1 MRSLRPS
8 PCLQPQGQALG
19 ATLRAACAVQIGYPA
34 DLSCLSFV
42 RQRAPGEKSGLAVP
56 MSEQRKQTIAR
67 ISEFIYEGFLKYNES
82 FTRITERARR
92 RFEQQDWGGHHQ
104 DIAERVELYEKSVR
118 RIVISLRKNLG
129 PRVID
134 PKLWHSTRGYFGE
147 RLYNVPDAGFMK
159 TFFNSITRRIFDTV
173 GIDSNIEFV
182 SSAPGE
188 GFNPLETLTL
198 NRYPYWGSL
207 SKTFKKILDDFAF
220 KVPYKN
226 ITADCRIISQE
237 IQRYYQGH
245 LRRHGEFLRFEFI
258 DSAFFQSARAYLIG
272 RTIQQDHVNPIIIA
286 LKNSGDGIEVDAV
299 LLSEEEVSIVFS
311 YTRSYYFANPHSVI
325 GAVHFLHS
333 ILPAKPIDE
342 LYTVLGRLRQGKTE
356 RYRIFS
362 HHLDNTDDKFVHA
375 EGDKGLVMLV
385 FTLPSYDLVFKIIR
399 DNFGYPKT
407 INREDVQNKYKL
419 VSRHDRAGRLIDTQV
434 FRNLEFPLN
443 RFGDDLLEEL
453 LSEAAGTVRVEKD
466 QLIIDHVYIE
476 RRVRPLNLYLRE
488 AGRANANEVIL
499 DYGQTIKDLANT
511 NIFPGDLLLKNFGV
525 TRHRRVVFYDYDEVA
540 LVTECNFRDIPDS
553 DDDEDLMRSD
563 VWFHVNKN
571 DIFPEEF
578 IKFLSMEP
586 KLRALF
592 LQVHG
597 DLLTADYWNRIKTK
611 HISGDIELVIPYF
624 RHSMPARDR
633 ETRDREQG
641 TAVM

>member
-1 MRSLRPS
+1 
-8 PCLQPQGQALG
+8 
-19 ATLRAACAVQIGYPA
+19 
-34 DLSCLSFV
+34 
-42 RQRAPGEKSGLAVP
+42 

-67 ISEFIYEGFLKYNES
+67 ISEFIYEGFQKYNEN
-82 FTRITERARR
+82 FFRITERARR
-92 RFEQQDWGGHHQ
+92 RFEQRDWEGHQQ
-104 DIAERVELYEKSVR
+104 DIIERVELYEKSVR
-118 RIVISLRKNLG
+118 RIVVSLRKNLG

-134 PKLWHSTRGYFGE
+134 RKLWHSTRRYFGE
-147 RLYNVPDAGFMK
+147 RLYNVPDAGFLK
-159 TFFNSITRRIFDTV
+159 TFFNSTTRRIFDTV
-173 GIDSNIEFV
+173 GTDPEIEFV
-182 SSAPGE
+182 SSAPDE

-207 SKTFKKILDDFAF
+207 DKTFRNILDDFAF
-220 KVPYKN
+220 KVPYRN
-226 ITADCRIISQE
+226 MAADTRIISQE
-237 IQRYYQGH
+237 IQRYYRAH
-245 LRRHGEFLRFEFI
+245 LRESGEFVRFEFI
-258 DSAFFQSARAYLIG
+258 NSAFFQSARAYLIG
-272 RTIQQDHVNPIIIA
+272 RTIQQDHVNPFVIA
-286 LKNSGDGIEVDAV
+286 LKNTSGGIEVDAV
-299 LLSEEEVSIVFS
+299 LLSEEEVSVVFS

-333 ILPAKPIDE
+333 ILPGKPIDE

-362 HHLDNTDDKFVHA
+362 HHLQGTDDRFVHA

-399 DNFGYPKT
+399 DQFGYPKT
-407 INREDVQNKYKL
+407 VNKEEVQDKYRL
-419 VSRHDRAGRLIDTQV
+419 VSRHDRAGRLIDTQE
-434 FRNLEFPLN
+434 FRNLEFPVN
-443 RFGDDLLEEL
+443 RFDEALLDEL
-453 LSEAAGTVRVEKD
+453 LREAAETVRVEKD
-466 QLIIDHVYIE
+466 KLVIDHVYIE

-488 AGRANANEVIL
+488 VERADANEVIL

-540 LVTECNFRDIPDS
+540 LVTECDFRDIPDS

-578 IKFLSMEP
+578 IKFLSMDA

-592 LQVHG
+592 LEVHG
-597 DLLTADYWNRIKTK
+597 DLLTADYWNRVKNK
-611 HISGDIELVIPYF
+611 HLKGDIELVIPYF
-624 RHSMPARDR
+624 RHSLPARQATENR
-633 ETRDREQG
+633 ERKS
-641 TAVM
+641 AAM

>member
-1 MRSLRPS
+1 M
-8 PCLQPQGQALG
+8 A
-19 ATLRAACAVQIGYPA
+19 
-34 DLSCLSFV
+34 
-42 RQRAPGEKSGLAVP
+42 
-56 MSEQRKQTIAR
+56 EQRKQTIAR
-67 ISEFIYEGFLKYNES
+67 ISEFIYEGFQKYNEN
-82 FTRITERARR
+82 FFRITERARR
-92 RFEQQDWGGHHQ
+92 RFEQRDWEGHQQ
-104 DIAERVELYEKSVR
+104 DIIERVELYEKSVR
-118 RIVISLRKNLG
+118 RIVVSLRKNLG

-134 PKLWHSTRGYFGE
+134 RKLWHSTRRYFGQ
-147 RLYNVPDAGFMK
+147 RLYNVPDAGFLK
-159 TFFNSITRRIFDTV
+159 TFFNSTTRRIFDTV
-173 GIDSNIEFV
+173 GTDPEIEFV
-182 SSAPGE
+182 SSAPDE

-207 SKTFKKILDDFAF
+207 DKTFKKILEDFSF
-220 KVPYKN
+220 KVPYRDIN
-226 ITADCRIISQE
+226 ADTRIFSQE
-237 IQRYYQGH
+237 VQRYYQAH
-245 LRRHGEFLRFEFI
+245 LREHGEFVRFEFI

-272 RTIQQDHVNPIIIA
+272 RTIQLDHINPIVIA
-286 LKNSGDGIEVDAV
+286 LKNTSSGIEVDAV
-299 LLSEEEVSIVFS
+299 LMSEEEVSVVFS

-333 ILPAKPIDE
+333 ILPSKPIDE

-362 HHLDNTDDKFVHA
+362 HHLQNTEDRFVHA

-407 INREDVQNKYKL
+407 INREEVQSKYRL
-419 VSRHDRAGRLIDTQV
+419 VSRHDRAGRLIDTQE
-434 FRNLEFPLN
+434 FRNLEFPVD
-443 RFGDDLLEEL
+443 RFDKALLDEL
-453 LSEAAGTVRVEKD
+453 LSEASETVRVDED

-488 AGRANANEVIL
+488 VERADANEVIL

-540 LVTECNFRDIPDS
+540 LVTECDFRDIPDS

-578 IKFLSMEP
+578 IKFLSMDA

-592 LQVHG
+592 LEVHG
-597 DLLTADYWNRIKTK
+597 DLLTADYWNRVK
-611 HISGDIELVIPYF
+611 HKHLKGDIELVIPYF
-624 RHSMPARDR
+624 RHSLPARQATGNR
-633 ETRDREQG
+633 ERKS
-641 TAVM
+641 AAM

>member
-1 MRSLRPS
+1 M
-8 PCLQPQGQALG
+8 A
-19 ATLRAACAVQIGYPA
+19 
-34 DLSCLSFV
+34 
-42 RQRAPGEKSGLAVP
+42 
-56 MSEQRKQTIAR
+56 EQRKQTIAR
-67 ISEFIYEGFLKYNES
+67 ISEFIYEGFQKYNEN
-82 FTRITERARR
+82 FFRITERARR
-92 RFEQQDWGGHHQ
+92 RFEQRDWEGHQQ
-104 DIAERVELYEKSVR
+104 DIIERVELYEKSVR
-118 RIVISLRKNLG
+118 RIVVSLRKNLG

-134 PKLWHSTRGYFGE
+134 RKLWHSTRRYFGQ
-147 RLYNVPDAGFMK
+147 RLYNVPDAGFLK
-159 TFFNSITRRIFDTV
+159 TFFNSTTRRIFDTV
-173 GIDSNIEFV
+173 GTDPEIEFV
-182 SSAPGE
+182 SSAPDE

-207 SKTFKKILDDFAF
+207 EKTFKKILEDFSF
-220 KVPYKN
+220 KVPYRDIN
-226 ITADCRIISQE
+226 ADTRIFSQE
-237 IQRYYQGH
+237 VQRYYQTH
-245 LRRHGEFLRFEFI
+245 LREHGEFVRFEFI

-272 RTIQQDHVNPIIIA
+272 RTIQLDHINPIVIA
-286 LKNSGDGIEVDAV
+286 LKNTSSGIEVDAV
-299 LLSEEEVSIVFS
+299 LMSEEEVSVVFS

-333 ILPAKPIDE
+333 ILPSKPIDE

-362 HHLDNTDDKFVHA
+362 HHLQNTEDKFVHA

-407 INREDVQNKYKL
+407 INREEVQSKYRL
-419 VSRHDRAGRLIDTQV
+419 VSRHDRAGRLIDTQE
-434 FRNLEFPLN
+434 FRNLEFPVD
-443 RFGDDLLEEL
+443 RFDKALLDEL
-453 LSEAAGTVRVEKD
+453 LSEASGTVRVDED

-476 RRVRPLNLYLRE
+476 RRVRPMNLYLRE
-488 AGRANANEVIL
+488 VERADANEVIL

-540 LVTECNFRDIPDS
+540 LVTECDFRDIPDS

-578 IKFLSMEP
+578 IKFLSMDA

-592 LQVHG
+592 LEVHG
-597 DLLTADYWNRIKTK
+597 DLLTADYWNRVK
-611 HISGDIELVIPYF
+611 HKHLKGDIELVIPYF
-624 RHSMPARDR
+624 RHSLPARQATGNR
-633 ETRDREQG
+633 ERKS
-641 TAVM
+641 AAM

>member
-1 MRSLRPS
+1 M
-8 PCLQPQGQALG
+8 A
-19 ATLRAACAVQIGYPA
+19 
-34 DLSCLSFV
+34 
-42 RQRAPGEKSGLAVP
+42 
-56 MSEQRKQTIAR
+56 EQRKQTIAR
-67 ISEFIYEGFLKYNES
+67 ISEFIYEGFQKYNEN
-82 FTRITERARR
+82 FFRITERARR
-92 RFEQQDWGGHHQ
+92 RFEQRDWEGHQQ
-104 DIAERVELYEKSVR
+104 DIIERVELYEKSVR
-118 RIVISLRKNLG
+118 RIVVSLRKNLG

-134 PKLWHSTRGYFGE
+134 RKLWHSTRRYFGQ
-147 RLYNVPDAGFMK
+147 RLYNVPDAGFLK
-159 TFFNSITRRIFDTV
+159 TFFNSTTRRIFDTV
-173 GIDSNIEFV
+173 GTDPEIEFV
-182 SSAPGE
+182 SSAPDE

-207 SKTFKKILDDFAF
+207 EKTFKKILEDFTF
-220 KVPYKN
+220 KVPYRN
-226 ITADCRIISQE
+226 ISADTRIFSQE
-237 IQRYYQGH
+237 VQRYYQAH
-245 LRRHGEFLRFEFI
+245 LREHGEFVRFEFI

-272 RTIQQDHVNPIIIA
+272 RTIQLDHINPIVIA
-286 LKNSGDGIEVDAV
+286 LKNTSGGIEVDAA
-299 LLSEEEVSIVFS
+299 LMSEEEVSVVFS

-333 ILPAKPIDE
+333 ILPSKPIDE

-362 HHLDNTDDKFVHA
+362 HHLQSTDDRFVHA

-399 DNFGYPKT
+399 DQFGYPKT
-407 INREDVQNKYKL
+407 VNKEEVQDKYRL
-419 VSRHDRAGRLIDTQV
+419 VSRHDRAGRLIDTQE
-434 FRNLEFPLN
+434 FRNLEFPVS
-443 RFGDDLLEEL
+443 RFDEALLDEL
-453 LSEAAGTVRVEKD
+453 LREAADTVRVEKD
-466 QLIIDHVYIE
+466 NLVIDHVYIE

-488 AGRANANEVIL
+488 VGRADANEVIL

-540 LVTECNFRDIPDS
+540 LVTECDFRDIPDS

-578 IKFLSMEP
+578 IKFLSMDA

-592 LQVHG
+592 LEVHG
-597 DLLTADYWNRIKTK
+597 DLLTADYWNRVKNK
-611 HISGDIELVIPYF
+611 HLKGDIELVIPYF
-624 RHSMPARDR
+624 RHSLPARQATGNR
-633 ETRDREQG
+633 ERKS
-641 TAVM
+641 AAM

>member
-1 MRSLRPS
+1 M
-8 PCLQPQGQALG
+8 A
-19 ATLRAACAVQIGYPA
+19 
-34 DLSCLSFV
+34 
-42 RQRAPGEKSGLAVP
+42 
-56 MSEQRKQTIAR
+56 EQRKQTIAR
-67 ISEFIYEGFLKYNES
+67 ISEFIYEGFQKYNEN
-82 FTRITERARR
+82 FFRITERARR
-92 RFEQQDWGGHHQ
+92 RFEQRDWEGHQQ
-104 DIAERVELYEKSVR
+104 DIIERVELYEKSVR
-118 RIVISLRKNLG
+118 RIVVSLRKNLG

-134 PKLWHSTRGYFGE
+134 RKLWHSTRRYFGQ
-147 RLYNVPDAGFMK
+147 RLYNVPDAGFLK
-159 TFFNSITRRIFDTV
+159 TFFNSTTRRIFDTV
-173 GIDSNIEFV
+173 GTDPEIEFV
-182 SSAPGE
+182 SSAPDE

-207 SKTFKKILDDFAF
+207 DKTFKKILEDFSF
-220 KVPYKN
+220 KVPYRDVN
-226 ITADCRIISQE
+226 ADTRIFSQE
-237 IQRYYQGH
+237 VQRYYQAH
-245 LRRHGEFLRFEFI
+245 LREHGEFVRFEFI

-272 RTIQQDHVNPIIIA
+272 RTIQLDHINPIVIA
-286 LKNSGDGIEVDAV
+286 LKNTSSGIEVDAV
-299 LLSEEEVSIVFS
+299 LMSEEEVSVVFS

-333 ILPAKPIDE
+333 ILPSKPIDE

-362 HHLDNTDDKFVHA
+362 HHLQNTEDRFVHA

-407 INREDVQNKYKL
+407 INREEVQSKYRL
-419 VSRHDRAGRLIDTQV
+419 VSRHDRAGRLIDTQE
-434 FRNLEFPLN
+434 FRNLEFPVD
-443 RFGDDLLEEL
+443 RFDKALLDEL
-453 LSEAAGTVRVEKD
+453 LSEASETVRVDED

-488 AGRANANEVIL
+488 VERADANEVIL

-540 LVTECNFRDIPDS
+540 LVTECDFRDIPDS

-578 IKFLSMEP
+578 IKFLSMDA

-592 LQVHG
+592 LEVHG
-597 DLLTADYWNRIKTK
+597 DLLTADYWNRVK
-611 HISGDIELVIPYF
+611 HKHLKGDIELVIPYF
-624 RHSMPARDR
+624 RHSLPARQATGNR
-633 ETRDREQG
+633 ERKS
-641 TAVM
+641 AAM